1 MGPGYTFAIL
11 WHERGRFLTA
21 IFAVAFSALLVT
33 VQCGMLLGVL
43 SIMSIPVDHAAREF
57 KDGEAVDVWVGH
69 PAVLSVDL
77 GQPIPE
83 AWALRLA
90 RQPEFDRVE
99 VSVLAFA
106 NWTRPFDQVA
116 RWKQRHGMAIG
127 GATAGGSEA
136 CTIIGTRLEDGAVGL
151 VKELRDRPGL
161 RARLQESGAIVV
173 DESEKER
180 LGLERIGDV
189 ALVNGRRAR
198 LVGWVKGVKAI
209 GGPFVFCSLDTA
221 RTILRFQPDQ
231 ATFLL
236 GRCRRAEDGAA
247 VAARLRQQYDDVS
260 VFSSRELSIQ
270 TRWHWLTKTRVG
282 IAMGITAV
290 LGLVVGAVITSQ
302 TLYGATMALR
312 DQFGTLVAMGIP
324 RWRIFGLVLNISF
337 WVGVAGL
344 AVALPV
350 AFALQLGLEWSEK
363 AKLPLPAWL
372 VVPASAVTLL
382 MALASGAF
390 SLRALDLSRTVR

>member
-11 WHERGRFLTA
+11 WHERGRFLTG
-21 IFAVAFSALLVT
+21 ILAVAFSALLVT
-33 VQCGMLLGVL
+33 VQCGMVLGVL

-57 KDGEAVDVWVGH
+57 KGDEAVDVWVGH

-77 GQPIPE
+77 GQPVPE
-83 AWALRLA
+83 AWVLRLA

-99 VSVLAFA
+99 VSVLEFS

-116 RWKQRHGMAIG
+116 RWKQRRGLANRG
-127 GATAGGSEA
+127 GTASGAEA
-136 CTIIGTRLEDGAVGL
+136 CTVVGTRLDDGAIGAVR
-151 VKELRDRPGL
+151 ELRDLPDL
-161 RARLQESGAIVV
+161 RARLQEPGAIVV

-180 LGLERIGDV
+180 LGLDRIGDV
-189 ALVNGRRAR
+189 ALVNGHRVR
-198 LVGWVKGVKAI
+198 LAGWVKGVKAI

-221 RTILRFQPDQ
+221 RSIVRLPSDQ

-236 GRCRRAEDGAA
+236 GRCRRPEDAAA
-247 VAARLRQQYDDVS
+247 VAARLRTQYDDVS
-260 VFSSRELSIQ
+260 VFTSGELSFE

-282 IAMGITAV
+282 LAMGITAI

-302 TLYGATMALR
+302 TLYGATIALR
-312 DQFGTLVAMGIP
+312 DQFATLVAMGIP
-324 RWRIFGLVLNISF
+324 RWRIFGLVLSISF

-344 AVALPV
+344 TVAVPV
-350 AFALQLGLEWSEK
+350 AFALQIGLEWSEK
-363 AKLPLPAWL
+363 AKLPLPPWL
-372 VVPASAVTLL
+372 IFPASAITLL

-390 SLRALDLSRTVR
+390 SLRALDLSRTIR